1 MATIQNERDK
11 LLQAAA
17 VRFVPPPLP
26 QEVQDAV
33 NNANSAVDATRG
45 LELYANGDQFKYDGT
60 TTTPESIT
68 FNVRLRLIS
77 GTVTWSVVQGTATL
91 TGTGN
96 SRTLTPANMST
107 DRIRVRASL
116 TVGAT
121 TYFDEMDV
129 TRVRD
134 GAAGHDGDAVDI
146 IFRRNPVQPAT
157 PSSSVGTPSGW
168 YSSVDQVPPNAS
180 PMWSSIGN
188 KVGGTNIYVWQ
199 EPVKIE
205 GSDGGAGLSVVEL
218 TIYRRLAITPAT
230 PSGGTFNFGTQTL
243 TPPSNWSWAVPA
255 GTNPVWMSK
264 AVVSIQG
271 ITGSSAVTG
280 WTTPVIAIRDGNP
293 GDDGNPG
300 VRGTVQVSVS
310 RSPATWND
318 AAANTAITSF
328 TGASTR
334 VPGDQVTQY
343 NAAAGW
349 AETRYWTGTAWVFL
363 QQVIDGN
370 LIVTGSFTADQITG
384 GVFTGLKFR
393 TAAAGR
399 RIEIDSALNRIS
411 FFSLS
416 GQSTY
421 ITTQNDGG
429 DGLSFVSPSGAWPIW
444 IRKEGAGNA
453 LVLAK
458 VGTSTGDAATLSI
471 LPGNAGAHI
480 HLFERASLPANRDT
494 GNICFYN
501 GWLCFA
507 ANNHWYQSDG
517 TQLT

>member
-1 MATIQNERDK
+1 MATIVNYRDV
-11 LLQAAA
+11 LLQAADP
-17 VRFVPPPLP
+17 RFIPPPLP

-45 LELYANGDQFKYDGT
+45 LEIYANGDQFKYDGT
-60 TTTPESIT
+60 ATTPASIT
-68 FNVRLRLIS
+68 FNVRLRLLS

-107 DRIRVRASL
+107 DRVRVRASL
-116 TVGAT
+116 MVGAT

-157 PSSSVGTPSGW
+157 PNSSIGTPSGW

-180 PMWSSIGN
+180 PMWSSVGT

-218 TIYRRLAITPAT
+218 TIYRRLATTPAT

-243 TPPSNWSWAVPA
+243 TPPANWSWSIPT

-310 RSPATWND
+310 RSPAAWND

-328 TGASTR
+328 TGTSTR

-370 LIVTGSFTADQITG
+370 LIVTGSLTADKITG
-384 GVFTGLKFR
+384 GIFTGLNFR
-393 TAAAGR
+393 TAASGK
-399 RIEIDSALNRIS
+399 RIEISSALNRIT
-411 FFSLS
+411 FFPTTGQGTYIGPSSDS
-416 GQSTY
+416 GQ
-421 ITTQNDGG
+421 
-429 DGLSFVSPSGAWPIW
+429 GLNIVSPSGGWPTWVI
-444 IRKEGAGNA
+444 KEGTANAPA
-453 LVLAK
+453 LVVSKLG
-458 VGTSTGDAATLSI
+458 GTGPVLSI
-471 LPGNAGAHI
+471 LKNLAGAH
-480 HLFERASLPANRDT
+480 LNLNDYGFPSVRGAGDV
-494 GNICFYN
+494 FYS
-501 GWLCFA
+501 GGDL
-507 ANNHWYQSDG
+507 YISDG
-517 TQLT
+517 THFYRLLKEQIT